1 MWKKTWN
8 LYAVNGMYYVTTSL
22 FSPYISSYYTS
33 RGMSESQIGA
43 LSAVIPLCYLL
54 IQPFWAR
61 ISDRTGKR
69 RRVLLF
75 LCAGCAAAV
84 LLFLKAES
92 FSQKTDGARVTL
104 MEADGTVVAD
114 SYAPVQ
120 GQTRE
125 DREEVRE
132 AIENGEGYSV
142 RESGTVGENMI
153 YYCVRIDGQGGAL
166 VRIGMRLDTGVSFF
180 VDALPTVIWF
190 LVLDILC
197 CLVFAWLA
205 TSAILKPVENLTK
218 ELASSASGSEI
229 RTKYSELKPIA
240 KMMND
245 MSADIGDKVAR
256 IKEDNRIEKLVL
268 DSMEH
273 GIAIFRSPSDV
284 ILINKTAAR
293 LLSYEE
299 NEPISLFT
307 EDAEISDLLS
317 AGESASVYRTFGE
330 KDYNFRFTM
339 GDPNVLLITDV
350 TESMAAARSKN
361 EFIANVTHEMNTP
374 LTSIKGF
381 AELIAAGAVPP
392 ERIQGMAKTIIKQSD
407 RLANLIRSIINFSA
421 IDSDELPDYEVDISE
436 LIAELIGGFEPKLRK
451 KNIALRLNV
460 EQGVKVLSRRE
471 RLVEILNNLI
481 TNGIRYNKEGGTLE
495 ISLSGGDRPRLTV
508 QDTGIGLSEED
519 KTRIFDRFYTVDKSH
534 NGSGGG
540 FGLGLAIVKKLCRRA
555 GWELKVE
562 STLGEGTAFTVVF
575 CPKNEN

>member
-1 MWKKTWN
+1 MRKRI
-8 LYAVNGMYYVTTSL
+8 L
-22 FSPYISSYYTS
+22 I
-33 RGMSESQIGA
+33 A
-43 LSAVIPLCYLL
+43 LLSITVAGILL
-54 IQPFWAR
+54 LA
-61 ISDRTGKR
+61 
-69 RRVLLF
+69 LLF
-75 LCAGCAAAV
+75 TDVFYQNNVDAAERQLQIYMNFFDASAP
-84 LLFLKAES
+84 FTQEEAES

-120 GQTRE
+120 GETRE

-153 YYCVRIDGQGGAL
+153 YYCVRLDGQGGAL
-166 VRIGMRLDTGVSFF
+166 VRIGMRLDTGDSFF

-460 EQGVKVLSRRE
+460 EQGVKVMSRRE

>member
-1 MWKKTWN
+1 MRKRI
-8 LYAVNGMYYVTTSL
+8 L
-22 FSPYISSYYTS
+22 I
-33 RGMSESQIGA
+33 A
-43 LSAVIPLCYLL
+43 LLSITVAGILL
-54 IQPFWAR
+54 LA
-61 ISDRTGKR
+61 
-69 RRVLLF
+69 LLF
-75 LCAGCAAAV
+75 TDVFYQNNVDAAERQLQIYMNFFDASAP
-84 LLFLKAES
+84 FTQEEAES

-153 YYCVRIDGQGGAL
+153 YYCVRLDGQGGVL

-229 RTKYSELKPIA
+229 KTKYSELKPIA

-460 EQGVKVLSRRE
+460 EQGVKVMSRRE